1 MITRLILLRQK
12 LIINKLSIRPH
23 SWDEIASMLENQLE
37 YMGDNISISQR
48 QFQRQIKDIWDL
60 WGISIKYNR
69 TNNQYYIEDTSQ
81 ESMRYREALDIF
93 TLMDLS
99 GQQSPHIIFEKR
111 RPSGTENLPS
121 ILKAIKNDKTINFSY
136 KKFYESYEEQ
146 RKVKPLFVKESNNR
160 WYIVGFD
167 LDKQDLRVFGID
179 RVQHL
184 TIGKKYKTD
193 LDLAHTFQLFEHCF
207 GIILPTKDDQV
218 EEIILSYTGFQGQYI
233 KTMPLHHTQEI
244 VKENNDEVR
253 IKIDIY
259 VTQDFIMEI
268 LSAGASVSVISPST
282 LRDRITMEYKKAL
295 TNEIFKT

>member
-1 MITRLILLRQK
+1 MTTRLILLRQK

-23 SWDEIASMLENQLE
+23 SWDEISSMLENYAE
-37 YMGDNISISQR
+37 YEREDISISQR
-48 QFQRQIKDIWDL
+48 QFQRQIKDIWKL

-69 TNNQYYIEDTSQ
+69 TKNQYYIDDTSP

-111 RPSGTENLPS
+111 KPLGTENIPA
-121 ILKAIKNDKTINFSY
+121 ILKAIKNDKTVHFCY

-146 RKVKPLFVKESNNR
+146 RRVKPLFIKESNNR
-160 WYIVGFD
+160 WYIVGYD
-167 LDKQDLRVFGID
+167 LEKQDLRVFGID

-193 LDLAHTFQLFEHCF
+193 LDLAHTLQLFEHCF
-207 GIILPTKDDQV
+207 GIILPKKNDQV

-244 VKENNDEVR
+244 VKENDDEVR
-253 IKIDIY
+253 IKIHIY